1 MTAKSFTEEIERLDI
16 PLPTLKTG
24 LVKAL
29 GSLLGE
35 SPRDATVHHI
45 KLNECDRV
53 EQVAERL
60 TLLFGEG
67 ATLLIQAT
75 LKECEKTS

>member
-1 MTAKSFTEEIERLDI
+1 MAAKSFTEEIERLDI
-16 PLPTLKTG
+16 PLATLKTG
-24 LVKAL
+24 LVTVL

-35 SPRDATVHHI
+35 SPRDATVYHI
-45 KLNECDRV
+45 KLKECDRV

-67 ATLLIQAT
+67 ATLLLQVT
-75 LKECEKTS
+75 LKECEKF